1 MAYYQN
7 SAVTSSKLI
16 IGNCKVETSATAGGT
31 FVNLGVGMVTNF
43 KHIVEPYTVQAGNGP
58 DPVEGIARETCTA
71 DFSLIEFDASVLSAI
86 QCGAIAADT
95 TTSSTQTTINGG
107 GNSTLT
113 PRAFKFTNTR
123 MISGVTKQT
132 VITVYYATL
141 NQGMG
146 IDFKSDNDAD
156 PVGTMA
162 FTMVGE
168 NDTSRTAGSQLF
180 RIVRDL

>member
-7 SAVTSSKLI
+7 TTVTSTKLI
-16 IGNCKVETSATAGGT
+16 IGNAKIETSATAGGT
-31 FVNLGVGMVTNF
+31 FVNLGAGMVTNCN
-43 KHIVEPYTVQAGNGP
+43 HVVEVYTSQAGNAP
-58 DPVEGIARETCTA
+58 DPIEGIARESFTG
-71 DFSLIEFDASVLSAI
+71 DFSMIEYDASVLSAI
-86 QCGAIAADT
+86 QCGAISADT

-113 PRAFKFTNTR
+113 PRAFRITNTR
-123 MISGVTKQT
+123 LISGVTKQT
-132 VITVYYATL
+132 VITVYKATL
-141 NQGMG
+141 NQGLK

-162 FTMVGE
+162 FSMVGE

-180 RIVRDL
+180 SIVRDL